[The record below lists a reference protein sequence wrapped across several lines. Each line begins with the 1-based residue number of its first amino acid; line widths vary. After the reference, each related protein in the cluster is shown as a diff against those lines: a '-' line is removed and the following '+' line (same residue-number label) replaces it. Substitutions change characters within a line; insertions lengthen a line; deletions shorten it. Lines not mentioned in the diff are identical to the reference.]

1 MKHVTAAIMFAAVL
15 SVGMAIAEDKAKPKH
30 PIYGQKM
37 KSLTGKTVNLKDYRG
52 KVLLIVNTASQ
63 CGATPQYDT
72 LQVLHEALSKR
83 GLAVMGFPCNQFG
96 AQEPGTEKEIATFC
110 KKNYGVE
117 FPMFGKVDVNGKK
130 AVPLFKHLTSAKSGL
145 KDAGPVEWNFEKFL
159 VSREG
164 KVVSRFR
171 TGVEP
176 DSDEVIDAIV
186 AELKKDAPQK
196 DVTPKTD
203 KK

>member
-1 MKHVTAAIMFAAVL
+1 M
-15 SVGMAIAEDKAKPKH
+15 AEDKAEPKH

-37 KSLTGKTVNLKDYRG
+37 KSLTGKAINLKDYRG

-72 LQVLHEALSKR
+72 LQVLHEALSK
-83 GLAVMGFPCNQFG
+83 
-96 AQEPGTEKEIATFC
+96 EPGTEKEIATFC

-130 AVPLFKHLTSAKSGL
+130 ATPLFKHLTSAKNGL

-164 KVVSRFR
+164 KVVARFR
-171 TGVEP
+171 TSVEP
-176 DSDEVIDAIV
+176 DSDEVVDAIV
-186 AELKKDAPQK
+186 AELKKEAPKK

-203 KK
+203 RK